1 MAAYDLTSKVGAFLD
16 RHLILPMLE
25 FLSEKK
31 ASAVVMCLRR
41 IAILCATHVTW
52 LEWKTVTFPSL
63 SPPLPS
69 PNPSPLPTPP
79 SPNPSPLPIPSLLQV
94 YEEKEMLE
102 ARLELLSKTNM
113 VPD

>member
-1 MAAYDLTSKVGAFLD
+1 MCNSRDVVRVENS
-16 RHLILPMLE
+16 HLPFPLP
-25 FLSEKK
+25 
-31 ASAVVMCLRR
+31 
-41 IAILCATHVTW
+41 T
-52 LEWKTVTFPSL
+52 PSF
-63 SPPLPS
+63 SQSLPS
-69 PNPSPLPTPP
+69 PHPP